1 MQRCRKDILLKVK
14 KFILLFLLNKQI
26 SAYLKIIIYLKIY
39 KFIFS
44 TINKDFLIILI

>member
-1 MQRCRKDILLKVK
+1 MQRSRKDILLKVK
-14 KFILLFLLNKQI
+14 IKILFLLNKQI
-26 SAYLKIIIYLKIY
+26 NAFLKIIIYLKIY

>member
-14 KFILLFLLNKQI
+14 IKILFLLNKQI
-26 SAYLKIIIYLKIY
+26 RTYLKIIIYLKIY

>member
-1 MQRCRKDILLKVK
+1 MQRSRKDILLKVK
-14 KFILLFLLNKQI
+14 IKILFLLNKQI
-26 SAYLKIIIYLKIY
+26 SAFLKIIIYLKIY